1 MARANQETVT
11 TFGEVLHSA
20 NISYSQNRMNTP
32 DNRKSSNM
40 STGYQKS
47 PHSSGD

>member
-20 NISYSQNRMNTP
+20 NIFYLQNRMNTP
-32 DNRKSSNM
+32 DNRLIFTLGVRPYEEKM
-40 STGYQKS
+40 IFF
-47 PHSSGD
+47 

>member
-1 MARANQETVT
+1 MTWLETMVNRALNDPYLNELTRKL
-11 TFGEVLHSA
+11 E
-20 NISYSQNRMNTP
+20 
-32 DNRKSSNM
+32 RKSSNM